1 MGGKMLN
8 WISDFF
14 KALNANTNPA
24 EIAHALALGALL
36 GFMPKTNALWYIIF
50 VFFLFVRLHKPTY
63 CITLLVVSYFAWM
76 LDPTFDS
83 IGYSILTY
91 KPFETIF
98 AHLIDIPF
106 VGFTKFNNTI
116 VIGSLAF
123 GLAAY
128 IPIFVAGYGFVRFWR
143 KRIAPTFIKSP
154 LHKAVQKLP
163 LLGKLFEAAEDKF
176 N

>member
-1 MGGKMLN
+1 MLK
-8 WISDFF
+8 WISGFF
-14 KALNANTNPA
+14 RELNANSNPA
-24 EIAHALALGALL
+24 EIAHALALGVLL
-36 GFMPKTNALWYIIF
+36 GLMPKTNALWYMIF

-63 CITLLVVSYFAWM
+63 CISLLVVSYFAWM
-76 LDPTFDS
+76 LDPTFAS

-91 KPFETIF
+91 KPFENFF

-116 VIGSLAF
+116 VMGSLAF
-123 GLAAY
+123 SIALY
-128 IPIFVAGYGFVRFWR
+128 IPVFVAGYFFVRFWR
-143 KRIAPTFIKSP
+143 KHVAPTFIKSP

-163 LLGKLFEAAEDKF
+163 ILGKLFEAAENKF

>member
-1 MGGKMLN
+1 MFK
-8 WISDFF
+8 WISGFF
-14 KALNANTNPA
+14 KVLNANTNPA
-24 EIAHALALGALL
+24 EIAHAFALGTML

-63 CITLLVVSYFAWM
+63 GITLLIVSYFAWM
-76 LDPTFDS
+76 LDPTFAS

-91 KPFETIF
+91 KPFENVF
-98 AHLIDIPF
+98 AWLIDIPF

-116 VIGSLAF
+116 VMGSLAF
-123 GLAAY
+123 TLALY
-128 IPIFVAGYGFVRFWR
+128 IPIFVVGYFFVRFWR
-143 KRIAPTFIKSP
+143 KHVAPTFIKSP

-163 LLGKLFEAAEDKF
+163 LLGKLFEAVEDKF